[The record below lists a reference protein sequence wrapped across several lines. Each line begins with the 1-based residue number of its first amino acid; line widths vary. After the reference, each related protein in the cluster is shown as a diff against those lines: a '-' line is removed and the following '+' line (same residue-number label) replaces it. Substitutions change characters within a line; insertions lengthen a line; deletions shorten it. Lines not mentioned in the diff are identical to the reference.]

1 MKQKEDSF
9 RTIQGEAEV
18 VSEKVKRSLCVV
30 IPSRRGTPPAL
41 DVQNQFLLNTAS
53 KPQRA
58 TFHWHEE
65 WAGARPGSLSMVVH

>member
-9 RTIQGEAEV
+9 RTTKAEAEV

-30 IPSRRGTPPAL
+30 TPSRRGNPPAL
-41 DVQNQFLLNTAS
+41 DVQNPFLLNTAS

-65 WAGARPGSLSMVVH
+65 WAGAGPGSLSMVVH